1 MKKISLS
8 SLLIFALALTT
19 FSACGGGGGGGSST
33 PPPFQP
39 TTAVLTLSTA
49 VTGTIPANTTINGY
63 DVTINLPA
71 GVTVRSTTATGAA
84 AGAAITSAGTTGKVR
99 IVIANASGFSA
110 GEFSTMN
117 CDIAPGSYPT
127 ASDFH
132 QLTFNVP
139 PNPPDGGGASGWDN
153 NTSSTVD
160 LTNDLSLTATAVIN

>member
-8 SLLIFALALTT
+8 SFLIFALSLTMLT
-19 FSACGGGGGGGSST
+19 ACGSGGGSSST

-71 GVTVRSTTATGAA
+71 GVTVKGTTAIGAA
-84 AGAAITSAGTTGKVR
+84 AGATIISAGTTGKVR

-110 GEFSTMN
+110 GNFSTMN
-117 CDIAPGSYPT
+117 CNIAPGSYPT
-127 ASDFH
+127 ASDFQ

-139 PNPPDGGGASGWDN
+139 PNPPGGGGASGWNN
-153 NTSSTVD
+153 NTSSTVNQ
-160 LTNDLSLTATAVIN
+160 TSNLSLTATAVIN